1 MQHPRRGVQ
10 MCRRKSGRVG
20 VLVGSAI
27 RAAASVGGIGVDF
40 RWGCCRIFCGI
51 FETFERFDPHR

>member
-1 MQHPRRGVQ
+1 M
-10 MCRRKSGRVG
+10 
-20 VLVGSAI
+20 GSAI